1 VAADIPPH
9 VARFI
14 NDHVDSVE
22 LVEVLLLLRRDA
34 ARAWTAEQVSEQLY
48 TSPGSAANRLEALN
62 RSGLAARAGE
72 GASATYLYAPADA
85 ERDRAA
91 TDLEQVY
98 ATRRTTVI
106 NMIFSKPSD
115 KLRTFADA
123 FRLREDK

>member
-1 VAADIPPH
+1 MAADIPAH
-9 VARFI
+9 VERFI
-14 NDHVDSVE
+14 NEHVDSVE
-22 LVEVLLLLRRDA
+22 LVEALLLLRRDT
-34 ARAWTAEQVSEQLY
+34 AREWTAEQVSGQLY
-48 TSPGSAANRLEALN
+48 TSPASAANRLEALR
-62 RSGLAARAGE
+62 RSGLAARTGD
-72 GASATYLYAPADA
+72 GSQATYRYAPADG